1 MYRTSFFTVH
11 SFIFHFYCTFAPRN
25 RICALSIMSRL
36 LTSFMGKLF
45 GCSAFNKQTNQEA
58 DTMDKSVMTEQEFEQ
73 LVERMRP
80 RLMQMGREFFGSDT
94 EAEEV
99 VQETWLRAWNVR
111 DRVELT
117 DAYILRIAR
126 NCCVSMWRGQRTV
139 VELADHENAVATEVT
154 PQEEMEEQENS
165 EWLQSRLQRL
175 PKAEREVWQLF
186 YDEGLT
192 VEEIAETRGTTVG
205 TVRKTIS
212 NVRSALRKDIRRRF
226 FDLRHL
232 ILFTVIALV
241 TGLAVASIV
250 SPTGIVRS
258 AVERVFGI
266 PEDTTIY
273 ETPEIMA
280 SYHGDVE
287 ALYRHI
293 AFEMHYPESA
303 IADSVQGRVI
313 ISFVV
318 EKDGR
323 LTNFEVQRSPDER
336 LSDEAIRVVRLTEPW
351 IPAKNK
357 GRHVRCRFSMPIMF
371 RLK

>member
-1 MYRTSFFTVH
+1 MNKEH
-11 SFIFHFYCTFAPRN
+11 SNELEFAQ
-25 RICALSIMSRL
+25 IEKRL
-36 LTSFMGKLF
+36 
-45 GCSAFNKQTNQEA
+45 
-58 DTMDKSVMTEQEFEQ
+58 
-73 LVERMRP
+73 RP

-111 DRVELT
+111 ERVELT

-126 NCCVSMWRGQRTV
+126 NVCVSMWRGHRTQI
-139 VELADHENAVATEVT
+139 ELIDENSAAFTEMT
-154 PQEEMEEQENS
+154 PQEEVEEKENS

-175 PKAEREVWQLF
+175 PQAEREVWQMF

-192 VEEIAETRGTTVG
+192 VEEIAEARGITVG

-212 NVRSALRKDIRRRF
+212 NVRSTLRTELRRRF

-232 ILFTVIALV
+232 IMFILVGLV
-241 TGLAVASIV
+241 TGIAVASIINPNGV
-250 SPTGIVRS
+250 VRG
-258 AVERVFGI
+258 AIEHVLGI

-273 ETPEIMA
+273 DTPEVMP
-280 SYHGDVE
+280 SYPGDMTECYMFV
-287 ALYRHI
+287 ARQ
-293 AFEMHYPESA
+293 MHYPEEA
-303 IADSVQGRVI
+303 EEKGIEGRVLI
-313 ISFVV
+313 RFVV

-323 LTNFEVQRSPDER
+323 LTNFEVVESPDPL
-336 LSDEAIRVVRLTEPW
+336 LSNEALRVLKQMPKW

-357 GRHVRCRFSMPIMF
+357 GKDVRCRYSMPVMF